1 MGRETKGRSWVNS
14 HRRLRI
20 SLVRIALWLALP
32 LALAFALRGVSLAGI
47 GAIVSRL
54 GLVQI
59 AVLAVVNLGVI
70 AAFAGRWWVIL
81 AADGYRIPYGALTLY
96 RLAAFS
102 ISYFTP
108 GTQFGGEPLQVYL
121 LGRRHAIPASTAA
134 ASVVLDRALEMVVN
148 FAFLAL
154 GMGVVLRLGVYPR
167 GASTLLAGAAILLL
181 VVPAGYLIAVGA
193 GHRPGSRVLERVVS
207 RLRRAPWIDL
217 LSRFFAAA
225 EDEVNRLARRR
236 PKALMWG
243 LLASGASWVAMLAEW
258 WLATAFLGFPLDPL
272 RLIAVVTASR
282 LAFLVPLPGALG
294 ALEASLV
301 LSLTAL
307 GFRTE
312 QALGLALLIR
322 VRDVAFGAAGL
333 WLGGALAAP
342 LKEDQGAG
350 R

>member
-1 MGRETKGRSWVNS
+1 MTSD
-14 HRRLRI
+14 RRLRI
-20 SLVRIALWLALP
+20 PLVRIGLWLALP
-32 LALAFALRGVSLAGI
+32 LALAITLRGVNLAEI
-47 GAIVSRL
+47 GATLGRL
-54 GLVQI
+54 GPVQI
-59 AVLAVVNLGVI
+59 ALLAAVNLGVI
-70 AAFAGRWWVIL
+70 ATFAGRWWVIL
-81 AADGYRIPYGALTLY
+81 AADGHRIPYGALTLY

-134 ASVVLDRALEMVVN
+134 ASVVLDRALELVVN
-148 FAFLAL
+148 FGFLAL
-154 GMGVVLRLGVYPR
+154 GMGVVLRLGVYPS
-167 GASTLLAGAAILLL
+167 GASTLLAGAAVILL
-181 VVPAGYLIAVGA
+181 VVPAGYLLAVGA
-193 GHRPGSRVLERVVS
+193 GHRPVS
-207 RLRRAPWIDL
+207 WLLARITTWQRRAPWSNRL
-217 LSRFFAAA
+217 QRFSVAA
-225 EDEVNRLARRR
+225 EDDLHRMARRR
-236 PKALMWG
+236 PKAIAWG
-243 LLASGASWVAMLAEW
+243 LVASGASWVAILAEW

-282 LAFLVPLPGALG
+282 LAFLVPIPGALG

-307 GFRTE
+307 GYRTE
-312 QALGLALLIR
+312 QALGLALFVR

-342 LKEDQGAG
+342 PKENPGGG